1 MEAEAALGKIFIKKI
16 KISTLVLTSANFY
29 FILILALRKN
39 ECQEVIILGERQEE
53 LLKEIVETYI
63 QTFRPVGS
71 KSLVDKFKVS
81 SATIRNDMA
90 DLEELGYL
98 EKEHT
103 SSGRIPSE
111 AGYKYYVN
119 NLMKPKNITGED
131 ILKLQTILSNNQL
144 VVSDAVTKCM
154 EIISDITHYTSVIIG
169 PSKNDNTLKQI
180 SIIPINED
188 EDEKRVVALLVTN
201 KGIVENKQVIIPDNI
216 NMRELIKTSEIIN
229 KFLVGTP
236 IDKVSERL
244 ELEVKPKIKDVIK
257 RYEEVCSFF
266 QNAFHDFTMDNS
278 DIIFSGKTNIL
289 DYKEYEEPNKLKE
302 MISKLE
308 DQELVKNINTTDE
321 GINVYIGEE
330 TEFDKDVT
338 IIKTHYKVG
347 NDEGTLAIIGPK
359 RMEYDKVVT
368 LLNFL
373 KNYIEK

>member
-1 MEAEAALGKIFIKKI
+1 M
-16 KISTLVLTSANFY
+16 
-29 FILILALRKN
+29 
-39 ECQEVIILGERQEE
+39 GERQEQ
-53 LLKEIVETYI
+53 LLKEIIETYI
-63 QTFRPVGS
+63 ETFKPVGS
-71 KSLVDKFKVS
+71 SSLVDKFKVS

-90 DLEELGYL
+90 SLEELGYI

-119 NLMKPKNITGED
+119 NLMKPKDITGED
-131 ILKLQTILSNNQL
+131 ILKLQTILSNSEL

-154 EIISDITHYTSVIIG
+154 EIISDITHYTSVVIG

-201 KGIVENKQVIIPDNI
+201 KGVVENKQVIIPDNI
-216 NMRELIKTSEIIN
+216 NMKELIKTSEIIN

-236 IDKVSERL
+236 IDKVPERL
-244 ELEVKPKIKDVIK
+244 ELEVKPKIKEVIK

-266 QNAFHDFTMDNS
+266 QNAFHDFTMENS

>member
-1 MEAEAALGKIFIKKI
+1 M
-16 KISTLVLTSANFY
+16 
-29 FILILALRKN
+29 
-39 ECQEVIILGERQEE
+39 ILGERQEQ

-71 KSLVDKFKVS
+71 KSLVDEFKVS

-90 DLEELGYL
+90 ELENLGYL

-119 NLMKPKNITGED
+119 NLMKPKEITGED
-131 ILKLQTILSNNQL
+131 VIKLQQILSNNEL

-154 EIISDITHYTSVIIG
+154 EIISDITHYTSVVIG
-169 PSKNDNTLKQI
+169 PSKSDNTLKQI

-201 KGIVENKQVIIPDNI
+201 KGVVENKQVIIPDNI

-266 QNAFHDFTMDNS
+266 H
-278 DIIFSGKTNIL
+278 IIFSGKTNLL
-289 DYKEYEEPNKLKE
+289 DYKEYEEPSKLKE

-308 DQELVKNINTTDE
+308 NQELVKNINTTDE

>member
-1 MEAEAALGKIFIKKI
+1 M
-16 KISTLVLTSANFY
+16 
-29 FILILALRKN
+29 
-39 ECQEVIILGERQEE
+39 GERQEE

-119 NLMKPKNITGED
+119 NLMKPKDITGED

-154 EIISDITHYTSVIIG
+154 EIISDITHYTSVVIG
-169 PSKNDNTLKQI
+169 PSKSDNTLKQI
-180 SIIPINED
+180 SIVPINED

-216 NMRELIKTSEIIN
+216 NMKELIKTSEIIN

-308 DQELVKNINTTDE
+308 NQELVKNINTTDE

>member
-1 MEAEAALGKIFIKKI
+1 M
-16 KISTLVLTSANFY
+16 
-29 FILILALRKN
+29 
-39 ECQEVIILGERQEE
+39 GERQEE

-119 NLMKPKNITGED
+119 NLMKPKDITGED
-131 ILKLQTILSNNQL
+131 VLKLQTILSNNQL

-154 EIISDITHYTSVIIG
+154 EIISDITHYTSVVIG
-169 PSKNDNTLKQI
+169 PSKSDNTLKQI
-180 SIIPINED
+180 SIVPINED

-216 NMRELIKTSEIIN
+216 NMKELIKTSEIIN

>member
-1 MEAEAALGKIFIKKI
+1 M
-16 KISTLVLTSANFY
+16 
-29 FILILALRKN
+29 
-39 ECQEVIILGERQEE
+39 GERQEE

-119 NLMKPKNITGED
+119 NLMKPKDITGED
-131 ILKLQTILSNNQL
+131 ILKLQTILSNNQV

-154 EIISDITHYTSVIIG
+154 EIISDITHYTSVVIG
-169 PSKNDNTLKQI
+169 PSKSDNTLKQI
-180 SIIPINED
+180 SIVPINED

-216 NMRELIKTSEIIN
+216 NMKELIKTSEIIN

-266 QNAFHDFTMDNS
+266 QNAFDDFTMDNS

>member
-1 MEAEAALGKIFIKKI
+1 M
-16 KISTLVLTSANFY
+16 
-29 FILILALRKN
+29 
-39 ECQEVIILGERQEE
+39 GERQEE

-154 EIISDITHYTSVIIG
+154 EIISDITHYTSVVIG
-169 PSKNDNTLKQI
+169 PSKSDNTLKQI
-180 SIIPINED
+180 SIVPINED

>member
-1 MEAEAALGKIFIKKI
+1 
-16 KISTLVLTSANFY
+16 
-29 FILILALRKN
+29 
-39 ECQEVIILGERQEE
+39 
-53 LLKEIVETYI
+53 
-63 QTFRPVGS
+63 
-71 KSLVDKFKVS
+71 
-81 SATIRNDMA
+81 
-90 DLEELGYL
+90 
-98 EKEHT
+98 
-103 SSGRIPSE
+103 
-111 AGYKYYVN
+111 
-119 NLMKPKNITGED
+119 MKPKDITGED

-154 EIISDITHYTSVIIG
+154 EIISDITHYTSVVIG
-169 PSKNDNTLKQI
+169 PSKSDNTLKQI

-216 NMRELIKTSEIIN
+216 NMKELIKTSEIIN

-359 RMEYDKVVT
+359 RMEYERVVNM
-368 LLNFL
+368 LEYL
-373 KNYIEK
+373 KENIEKKYNNDK

>member
-1 MEAEAALGKIFIKKI
+1 M
-16 KISTLVLTSANFY
+16 
-29 FILILALRKN
+29 
-39 ECQEVIILGERQEE
+39 GERQEE

-119 NLMKPKNITGED
+119 NLMKPKDITGED

-169 PSKNDNTLKQI
+169 PSKSDNTLKQI
-180 SIIPINED
+180 SIVPINED

-201 KGIVENKQVIIPDNI
+201 KGVVENKQVIIPDNI

>member
-1 MEAEAALGKIFIKKI
+1 M
-16 KISTLVLTSANFY
+16 
-29 FILILALRKN
+29 
-39 ECQEVIILGERQEE
+39 ILGERQEQ

-71 KSLVDKFKVS
+71 KSLVDEFKVS

-90 DLEELGYL
+90 ELENLGYL

-119 NLMKPKNITGED
+119 NLMKPKEITGED
-131 ILKLQTILSNNQL
+131 VIKLQQILSNNEL

-154 EIISDITHYTSVIIG
+154 EIISDITHYTSVVIG
-169 PSKNDNTLKQI
+169 PSKSDNTLKQI

-201 KGIVENKQVIIPDNI
+201 KGVVENKQVIIPDNI

-278 DIIFSGKTNIL
+278 DIIFSGKTNLL
-289 DYKEYEEPNKLKE
+289 D
-302 MISKLE
+302 
-308 DQELVKNINTTDE
+308 
-321 GINVYIGEE
+321 
-330 TEFDKDVT
+330 
-338 IIKTHYKVG
+338 
-347 NDEGTLAIIGPK
+347 
-359 RMEYDKVVT
+359 
-368 LLNFL
+368 
-373 KNYIEK
+373 

>member
-308 DQELVKNINTTDE
+308 NQELVKNINTTDE

>member
-1 MEAEAALGKIFIKKI
+1 M
-16 KISTLVLTSANFY
+16 TSANFC

-154 EIISDITHYTSVIIG
+154 EIISDITHYTSVVIG